1 MKILIIL
8 GFKLNDD
15 GGMNI
20 ILKNR
25 LDKSAKLYCTINY
38 DIIIVSGGNVGKNK
52 KLTESS
58 VMKKYLVEKHLIDSK
73 IIIEE
78 NNSSDTNENAIETYK
93 IIKKI
98 KNIKNVTIV
107 TSKFH
112 LERVKYVFSHFY
124 KNNFN
129 LIFKFSK
136 DYTCSKV
143 LNLKKLYENE
153 AKYINDFLNSI

>member
-112 LERVKYVFSHFY
+112 LERVKCVFSHFY

-129 LIFKFSK
+129 LIFKSSK

>member
-25 LDKSAKLYCTINY
+25 LDKSVKLYCITNY
-38 DIIIVSGGNVGKNK
+38 DLIIVSGGNVGRNK

-78 NNSSDTNENAIETYK
+78 NNSSDTNENAIETFK
-93 IIKKI
+93 IIKKLENV
-98 KNIKNVTIV
+98 KNITII
-107 TSKFH
+107 TSEFH
-112 LERVKYVFSHFY
+112 LKRVKCVFSYYY
-124 KNNFN
+124 KNCFK
-129 LIFKFSK
+129 LIFKSSK
-136 DYTCSKV
+136 DNISKKI
-143 LNLKKLYENE
+143 LNKLYQNE
-153 AKYINDFLNSI
+153 ERCIKLFLK